1 MGGTFMA
8 ETIAESDPHAAS
20 DALLARFREWG
31 YTDAEPP
38 EDGGY
43 DGPQSWP
50 DPFTKGFRQVWGK
63 PVDDCA
69 IEWMRGWIAQHPP
82 QGTDPDDKWGPWMA
96 FRLASGGWHF
106 FGWVNT

>member
-1 MGGTFMA
+1 MGGTYMT
-8 ETIAESDPHAAS
+8 ETVAESDPHAAS

-31 YTDAEPP
+31 YTDSEAS
-38 EDGGY
+38 D
-43 DGPQSWP
+43 WP
-50 DPFTKGFRQVWGK
+50 DEGPVPWSDPFHKGFRQVWGK

-69 IEWMRGWIAQHPP
+69 VEWMRGWIAQHPP

-96 FRLASGGWHF
+96 FRLTSGGWHF